1 MKVDLTNCDREPIHI
16 LGAIQPFGFLLAV
29 SPDWLIR
36 HASANTA
43 EYLGTAAEIGAPA
56 APLLGEHAAAS
67 IRRHIQRLRDE
78 DAVERIFAVPT
89 GPSKTPIDYSV
100 RYSGGSIVIEG
111 EPTMLEDEF
120 DAASVVRAT
129 IGRLQKHRD
138 VISISAEAARQMR
151 ALTGFDRVMVYRFDH
166 DGAGEVI
173 AEAARSDLERFL
185 NLRYPASDIPQQAR
199 ALYLRNWLRIIPDIG
214 ATPVKVTPFAD
225 PRGNPL
231 DLSHSKLR
239 SVSPIHIEYLQ
250 NMGVGASMS
259 VSIILHG
266 KLWGLFAC
274 HHYGTRRISYA
285 RRTAAELYGQMF
297 SLLLESQER
306 ETAAHFELN
315 ARELHNRLMGAIA
328 SDSPPF
334 EVLTSF
340 LDDFCEVISCDGVGV
355 AVNGKFALRGS
366 TPDEAQF
373 TTLIRFL
380 NQVSPSQ
387 IYESHELRERFEPSQ
402 EYGDKVAGV
411 LAVPISRSPRDYL
424 VFFRKEVAR
433 TVNWAGDPNKPMQ
446 TGPLGDRLTPRK
458 SFELW
463 RETVQGQS
471 SPWTVVDQR
480 IAESLR
486 VTMLEVILRLT
497 DAAERERKAAQ
508 DRQELLIAELN
519 HRVRNILTLIRG
531 LVGHSKAG
539 AGSLD
544 EFAKV
549 LNDRIHALSRAHDQI
564 TRGNWGAAP
573 LADLFK
579 TEVAAYLGT
588 RANRIEMEGPD
599 VQVAP
604 HAFAT
609 LALVAHELVT
619 NSAKYGALKDSHGK
633 VRLKWEIDQS
643 GRLVIN
649 WIERGGPAV
658 QAPTRRGFGST
669 VIERSIP
676 YDLQGE
682 AEIQYNV
689 AGVEARFVIPA
700 AFVQG
705 PAQAGAPVP
714 LRSGEKMEQAPK
726 EERSALGR
734 ALLVEDNLIIA
745 LDAEEMLLRL
755 GADGVDVAASVRDA
769 MALLDRQM
777 PAFAVLDVNLTGET
791 SFPVAEKLQGAG
803 VPFVFATGYGD
814 NLALPSEFAGTP
826 VVTKPYEDADVA
838 KALAKPRPE
847 TKTAY
852 GVSQIT

>member
-29 SPDWLIR
+29 SPDWMVR
-36 HASANTA
+36 HASENAA
-43 EYLGTAAEIGAPA
+43 DYLGRAVEVGAPA
-56 APLLGEHAAAS
+56 QPLLGEPATRS
-67 IRRHIQRLRDE
+67 IRRHIQRLRDN
-78 DAVERIFAVPT
+78 DSVERIFGVPT
-89 GPSKTPIDYSV
+89 GVSETPMDYSLHH
-100 RYSGGSIVIEG
+100 SGSSLVIEG
-111 EPTMLEDEF
+111 EPTMEEDEF

-138 VISISAEAARQMR
+138 VVSMSAEAARQVR
-151 ALTGFDRVMVYRFDH
+151 ALTGFDRVMVYRFDET
-166 DGAGEVI
+166 GAGEVI
-173 AEAARSDLERFL
+173 AEACRADLERFMG
-185 NLRYPASDIPQQAR
+185 LRYPASDIPQQAR

-214 ATPVKVTPFAD
+214 ATPSRVTPYNNVE
-225 PRGNPL
+225 GKPL

-259 VSIILHG
+259 VSIILQG

-274 HHYGTRRISYA
+274 HHYSPRRISYA

-334 EVLTSF
+334 DVLASF

-355 AVNGKFALRGS
+355 AVNGKYALRGAA
-366 TPDEAQF
+366 PDQTQF
-373 TTLIRFL
+373 VDLIRFL
-380 NQVSPSQ
+380 NQASPSQ
-387 IYESHELRERFEPSQ
+387 VYTSSDLQTRFEASKAYA
-402 EYGDKVAGV
+402 ERAAGV
-411 LAVPISRSPRDYL
+411 LAVPISRTPRDYL
-424 VFFRKEVAR
+424 VFFRKELAR
-433 TVNWAGDPNKPMQ
+433 TVNWAGDPNKPVVA
-446 TGPLGDRLTPRK
+446 GPLGDRLTPRK

-463 RETVQGQS
+463 RETVRGQS
-471 SPWTVVDQR
+471 APWTNVDRR

-508 DRQELLIAELN
+508 ERQELLIAELN

-539 AGSLD
+539 AGDLD

-564 TRGNWGAAP
+564 TKEHWGAAP
-573 LADLFK
+573 LADLFT
-579 TEVAAYLGT
+579 TEVAAYLGKK
-588 RANRIEMEGPD
+588 AGRIEMEGPP
-599 VQVAP
+599 VLVAP

-633 VRLKWEIDQS
+633 VRLSWRLDES
-643 GRLVIN
+643 GRLVIE
-649 WIERGGPAV
+649 WIERGGPPV
-658 QAPTRRGFGST
+658 QAPSRRGFGST

-682 AEIQYNV
+682 ADISYGV
-689 AGVEARFVIPA
+689 AGVEARFVVPA
-700 AFVQG
+700 AFIELG
-705 PAQAGAPVP
+705 PSNGERPQPRQMIEGAKAEDKKGD
-714 LRSGEKMEQAPK
+714 LS
-726 EERSALGR
+726 GR

-745 LDAEEMLLRL
+745 LNGEEMLLRL
-755 GADGVDVAASVRDA
+755 GVANVDVASCVRDA
-769 MALLDRQM
+769 LALIERHAPD
-777 PAFAVLDVNLTGET
+777 FAVLDVNLVGET
-791 SFPVAEKLQGAG
+791 SFPIAEQLLAQG

-814 NLALPSEFAGTP
+814 DLQMPKEFRGAKI
-826 VVTKPYEDADVA
+826 VTKPYEELDLAA
-838 KALAKPRPE
+838 ALKEMRPG
-847 TKTAY
+847 A
-852 GVSQIT
+852 

>member
-1 MKVDLTNCDREPIHI
+1 MNPVDLTNCDREPIHI
-16 LGAIQPFGFLLAV
+16 LGAVQPFGFLLSI
-29 SPDWLIR
+29 SPDWMIR
-36 HASANTA
+36 QASDNAS
-43 EYLGTAAEIGAPA
+43 EYLGARVEPGEPA
-56 APLLGEHAAAS
+56 APLLGEAASTS
-67 IRRHIQRLRDE
+67 IRRHIQRLRDAE
-78 DAVERIFAVPT
+78 AVERIFAVPV
-89 GPSKTPIDYSV
+89 GKQKTLMDLAIHH
-100 RYSGGSIVIEG
+100 SGASLVIEG
-111 EPTMLEDEF
+111 EPTIAEDEF

-138 VISISAEAARQMR
+138 LMSMSAEAARQVR
-151 ALTGFDRVMVYRFDH
+151 ALTGFDRVMVYRFDA

-185 NLRYPASDIPQQAR
+185 GLHYPASDIPQQAR

-214 ATPVKVTPFAD
+214 AKPSQVKPYAD
-225 PRGNPL
+225 ANGVPL

-239 SVSPIHIEYLQ
+239 AVSPIHIEYLQ

-259 VSIILHG
+259 VSIISHG

-274 HHYGTRRISYA
+274 HHYSPRRVSYA

-306 ETAAHFELN
+306 EAAAHFELS

-334 EVLTSF
+334 DVLASF

-355 AVNGKFALRGS
+355 AVNGKYALRGS
-366 TPDEAQF
+366 APDEAQF

-380 NQVSPSQ
+380 NQTSPSQ
-387 IYESHELRERFEPSQ
+387 VYASHQLQERFEPA
-402 EYGDKVAGV
+402 EAYFDRAAGV

-433 TVNWAGDPNKPMQ
+433 TVNWAGDPTKPM
-446 TGPLGDRLTPRK
+446 TSGPLGDRLTPRK

-463 RETVQGQS
+463 KETVRGQS
-471 SPWTVVDQR
+471 ARWTDVDRR

-531 LVGHSKAG
+531 LVGHTKSG
-539 AGSLD
+539 AGTLD
-544 EFAKV
+544 EFARV

-564 TRGNWGAAP
+564 TRGNWGSAP

-579 TEVAAYLGT
+579 TEVAAYLGKKSG
-588 RANRIEMEGPD
+588 RIEMDGPD
-599 VQVAP
+599 VLVAP

-633 VRLKWEIDQS
+633 VTLTWEADPG
-643 GRLVIN
+643 GRLIIRWV
-649 WIERGGPAV
+649 ERGGPAV

-682 AEIQYNV
+682 AEINFAV
-689 AGVEARFVIPA
+689 AGLEARFVVPA
-700 AFVQG
+700 AFVQFQDG
-705 PAQAGAPVP
+705 DAVRAAKAAKQDGGATKPEVTQTP
-714 LRSGEKMEQAPK
+714 MK
-726 EERSALGR
+726 GR

-745 LDAEEMLLRL
+745 LDAEEMLIRI
-755 GADGVDVAASVRDA
+755 GAEGVDVAASVRDA
-769 MALLDRQM
+769 LSSIERQT
-777 PAFAVLDVNLTGET
+777 PDFAVLDVNLASET
-791 SFPVAEKLQGAG
+791 SFPIAEALLAKG
-803 VPFVFATGYGD
+803 VRFVFATGYGD
-814 NLALPSEFAGTP
+814 DLTMPKEFRDIK
-826 VVTKPYEDADVA
+826 VVTKPYEEADVVAALEAA
-838 KALAKPRPE
+838 KGA
-847 TKTAY
+847 
-852 GVSQIT
+852 

>member
-1 MKVDLTNCDREPIHI
+1 VKISPQVDPE
-16 LGAIQPFGFLLAV
+16 
-29 SPDWLIR
+29 
-36 HASANTA
+36 
-43 EYLGTAAEIGAPA
+43 
-56 APLLGEHAAAS
+56 
-67 IRRHIQRLRDE
+67 
-78 DAVERIFAVPT
+78 
-89 GPSKTPIDYSV
+89 
-100 RYSGGSIVIEG
+100 
-111 EPTMLEDEF
+111 
-120 DAASVVRAT
+120 
-129 IGRLQKHRD
+129 
-138 VISISAEAARQMR
+138 
-151 ALTGFDRVMVYRFDH
+151 
-166 DGAGEVI
+166 
-173 AEAARSDLERFL
+173 
-185 NLRYPASDIPQQAR
+185 
-199 ALYLRNWLRIIPDIG
+199 
-214 ATPVKVTPFAD
+214 
-225 PRGNPL
+225 GNPL

-274 HHYGTRRISYA
+274 HHYSARRISYA

-297 SLLLESQER
+297 SLLLESQAR

-315 ARELHNRLMGAIA
+315 ARELHDRLMGAIA

-334 EVLTSF
+334 DVLTSF
-340 LDDFCEVISCDGVGV
+340 LDDFCEVVSCDGVGV
-355 AVNGKFALRGS
+355 AVNGKYALRGVA
-366 TPDEAQF
+366 PDEAQF

-380 NQVSPSQ
+380 NQASPSQ
-387 IYESHELRERFEPSQ
+387 IYETHELQERFDPAKA
-402 EYGDKVAGV
+402 YVDKVAGV

-424 VFFRKEVAR
+424 IFFRREVAR
-433 TVNWAGDPNKPMQ
+433 TVNWAGDPAKSMHS
-446 TGPLGDRLTPRK
+446 GPLGDRLTPRK

-463 RETVQGQS
+463 QQTVRGQS
-471 SPWTVVDQR
+471 AHWTAIDQR

-539 AGSLD
+539 AGDLD

-549 LNDRIHALSRAHDQI
+549 LNDRIHSLSRAHDQI
-564 TRGNWGAAP
+564 TRRNWGSAP
-573 LADLFK
+573 LKDLFRA
-579 TEVAAYLGT
+579 EVAAYLGE
-588 RANRIEMEGPD
+588 RSNRIEMEGPD
-599 VQVAP
+599 VLLAP

-609 LALVAHELVT
+609 LALVAHEMVT

-633 VRLKWEIDQS
+633 VRLSWNVDET
-643 GRLVIN
+643 GRLTIS

-682 AEIQYNV
+682 AEINYGL

-700 AFVQG
+700 AFVQTDAREIVA
-705 PAQAGAPVP
+705 PIKSAEPVTTTAPTKKKPSLGA
-714 LRSGEKMEQAPK
+714 
-726 EERSALGR
+726 

-745 LDAEEMLLRL
+745 LDSEEMLLRL
-755 GADGVDVAASVRDA
+755 GADSVEVASSVRDA
-769 MALLDRQM
+769 MAIMDRGMPKFALLDI
-777 PAFAVLDVNLTGET
+777 NLTGET
-791 SFPVAEKLQGAG
+791 SFPVAERLLKGG

-814 NLALPSEFAGTP
+814 DLALPSEFAETP
-826 VVTKPYEDADVA
+826 VVTKPYEEADVA
-838 KALAKPRPE
+838 AALAKP
-847 TKTAY
+847 KKKKKA
-852 GVSQIT
+852 